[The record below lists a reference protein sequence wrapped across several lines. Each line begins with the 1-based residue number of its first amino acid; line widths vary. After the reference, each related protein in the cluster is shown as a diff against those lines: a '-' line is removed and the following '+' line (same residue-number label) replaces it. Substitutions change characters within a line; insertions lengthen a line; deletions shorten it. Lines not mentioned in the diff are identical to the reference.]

1 MRTVKVRGGHLGPDG
16 TLVKPL
22 QQEPMLGPLVVP
34 VATLDSELQ
43 PINDANDASVILL
56 GVELLNMQC
65 IV

>member
-1 MRTVKVRGGHLGPDG
+1 MFVGGHLGPGG

-22 QQEPMLGPLVVP
+22 QQEPVLGPLAVP

-43 PINDANDASVILL
+43 PINDTNDANDVSVCLL
-56 GVELLNMQC
+56 GVELLNLQC